1 MASFFNVLDH
11 AEAHRDKPFK
21 HTFFNS
27 ARMLVGLNVLAPEQ
41 SQPVHDH
48 ADQDKYYFVLEG
60 SGQFTVGDETQTCG
74 PGALVLAPAGVPHG
88 VTNDGDQR
96 LVFMT
101 TIAPGMV

>member
-1 MASFFNVLDH
+1 MAQFFNVLDH
-11 AEAHRDKPFK
+11 AETQPDKPFK

-27 ARMLVGLNVLAPEQ
+27 ARVLVGLNVLAPAQ

-48 ADQDKYYFVLEG
+48 ADQDKYYLVLEG
-60 SGQFTVGDETQTCG
+60 SGRFTVGDETQTCG

-96 LVFMT
+96 LVFVT